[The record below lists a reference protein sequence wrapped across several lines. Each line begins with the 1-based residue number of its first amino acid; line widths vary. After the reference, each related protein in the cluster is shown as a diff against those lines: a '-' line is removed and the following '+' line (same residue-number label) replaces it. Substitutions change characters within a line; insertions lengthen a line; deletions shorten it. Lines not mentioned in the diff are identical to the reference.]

1 MKAQTTV
8 AVSNNKPAEIQAKTQ
23 SEPQRTLSY
32 NERKEYNK
40 LEKEIQKLGQ
50 QIKELEDQL
59 ASSKEGYSVLAELTN
74 KANAL
79 KEQMN
84 QKEERWL
91 ELAEIAGDM

>member
-1 MKAQTTV
+1 VKAQQATA
-8 AVSNNKPAEIQAKTQ
+8 AVSNNKPETQAKTQ

-40 LEKEIQKLGQ
+40 LEKEIQKLGL

-79 KEQMN
+79 REQMN

-91 ELAEIAGDM
+91 ELAEIAGDV